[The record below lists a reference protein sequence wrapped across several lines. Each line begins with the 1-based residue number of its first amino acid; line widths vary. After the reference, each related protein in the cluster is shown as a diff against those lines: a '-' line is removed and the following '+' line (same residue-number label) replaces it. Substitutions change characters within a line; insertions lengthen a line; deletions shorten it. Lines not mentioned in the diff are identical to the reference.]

1 MHTWCNT
8 VLKLCGTIH
17 GKETYRSFEQLG
29 PESRAE
35 IIKDFSPGT
44 NTVTSFDSPETWS
57 VHRYTPVCCQLTFNK
72 VRSLD
77 LLPFCT
83 TSYHLPTFCSWST
96 WKFGTSSF
104 LNSQRVSPKPEQVRV
119 RVDPCT
125 RTSSLSSGM
134 IFRHVAPVRRHRR
147 AGVDTTQ
154 EKKGQAGG
162 RKENRMGLKVK
173 STIRILFWPLND
185 DGYELSA
192 VRSWRIMIPPWR
204 QMCLIWNTKVNYQC
218 SIFIGLLNHRRCC
231 RFILYIYIFECL
243 TSHCQTDLEHCHSPH
258 VWFLQIL
265 NPAGERR
272 ENNQS
277 SLCCHIFHISFVKI
291 KSESDYKVPHYST
304 VAVISSRKTL
314 AGVRKNKSHLHI
326 RRICFPSGET
336 TQNYSVLPSLKGN
349 KHNTFGPV
357 VKRPFFNGF
366 WPGRPVWGPDAVH
379 SEGIWCL
386 SAPGQSD
393 NVWLPLSPVH
403 QQPEH

>member
-1 MHTWCNT
+1 M
-8 VLKLCGTIH
+8 
-17 GKETYRSFEQLG
+17 
-29 PESRAE
+29 
-35 IIKDFSPGT
+35 
-44 NTVTSFDSPETWS
+44 
-57 VHRYTPVCCQLTFNK
+57 
-72 VRSLD
+72 
-77 LLPFCT
+77 
-83 TSYHLPTFCSWST
+83 
-96 WKFGTSSF
+96 
-104 LNSQRVSPKPEQVRV
+104 
-119 RVDPCT
+119 DPCT

-243 TSHCQTDLEHCHSPH
+243 TSHCQTELEHCHSPH

-314 AGVRKNKSHLHI
+314 AGV
-326 RRICFPSGET
+326 CTSGE
-336 TQNYSVLPSLKGN
+336 SVSHQG
-349 KHNTFGPV
+349 
-357 VKRPFFNGF
+357 KR
-366 WPGRPVWGPDAVH
+366 H
-379 SEGIWCL
+379 KTILC
-386 SAPGQSD
+386 
-393 NVWLPLSPVH
+393 SPR
-403 QQPEH
+403 